1 MPMPF
6 VDHSNKVFG
15 LWSVQSFHG
24 RDKHNQAVWLCQCK
38 CGTVKPLVIG
48 SLQKGQS
55 KSCGCAA
62 VEARTKK
69 LTKHGQAGTLAYK
82 SFHAM
87 WARCTGKGSNG
98 YYLTKQIEVCERW
111 QSFDNF
117 FADMGHR
124 PHGTTLDRIDGS
136 KGYSPDNCRWATLE
150 EQANN
155 KFTSRKELVLGELLS
170 VAQAARK
177 YNKHISGVRHR
188 VRKGMTLEAA
198 VLTPFRNIKPNKEK

>member
-6 VDHSNKVFG
+6 ADHSGKVFG
-15 LWSVQSFHG
+15 LWTVQSFYG
-24 RDKHNQAVWLCQCK
+24 RDKHNKAIWLCKCQ
-38 CGTVKPLVIG
+38 CGTIKPVIIG
-48 SLQKGQS
+48 SLQNGKS

-62 VEARTKK
+62 VKVRSEKIK
-69 LTKHGQAGTLAYK
+69 KHGQAGTLAYK

-98 YYLTKQIEVCERW
+98 YYLNKKVEVCDRW
-111 QSFDNF
+111 KNFDNF
-117 FADMGHR
+117 FADMGQR
-124 PHGTTLDRIDGS
+124 PFGTTLDRIDGS
-136 KGYSPDNCRWATLE
+136 KGYSPENCRWATLE

-155 KFTSRKELVLGELLS
+155 KASNKKELVEGELLS

-177 YNKHISGVRHR
+177 YNKHVSGVRHR

-198 VLTPFRNIKPNKEK
+198 VLTPFKNKKEST